1 MRLLEPMLLPKKQGG
16 LSVQKWTSDYILS
29 ARANLIPLVTL
40 SCFFFYLFF
49 VFLNGKAAS

>member
-1 MRLLEPMLLPKKQGG
+1 MLLPKKQGG

-40 SCFFFYLFF
+40 SCFFFNLFCF